1 MKVLYIDCF
10 AGFTSS
16 MLLGALIDMG
26 ASAGFAVSELRNIG
40 IEADII
46 SDRISRSGMEAVFAY
61 AKCISREIDS
71 DFTSKHEILLRNM
84 CDSAGV
90 DYATNENVC
99 QWAAVLSCIDCF
111 GADKIICSPLTD
123 GSGIDQKTNCP
134 VPSTEVLT
142 LLKRYN
148 IPVGTIDVKKELIS
162 KEGAVFL
169 GEAIDEFGFL
179 PLGNILCVGY
189 GAGEDDID
197 GCVNIVRCVLTET
210 EDASLLEGELEMML

>member
-26 ASAGFAVSELRNIG
+26 ASAGFAVSELANTG

-46 SDRISRSGMEAVFAY
+46 SDRISRCGMEAVFAY
-61 AKCISREIDS
+61 AKCISREVNS
-71 DFTSKHEILLRNM
+71 DFSSAHEMLLRTM
-84 CDSAGV
+84 CDSIGEEFE
-90 DYATNENVC
+90 NSENVC
-99 QWAAVLSCIDCF
+99 GWAAVLSCIDCF
-111 GADKIICSPLTD
+111 GADKILCSPLTD
-123 GSGIDQKTNCP
+123 GSGIDQKTNDP
-134 VPSTEVLT
+134 VPDADVLS
-142 LLKRYN
+142 LLKKYN
-148 IPVGTIDVKKELIS
+148 IPVRTADVRKELIS

-169 GEAIDEFGFL
+169 GETIDEFGLL

-189 GAGEDDID
+189 GAGEDNID
-197 GCVNIVRCVLTET
+197 GCINIVRCVLTET